1 MGFFLFLTFANCVEV
16 LSLETSVFVIYALTL
31 LAVFLGF
38 GLVGVDL
45 IGFKLVGVDLLRE
58 LVYTLCVV
66 PWFPII
72 LRLTYRK
79 WFTTRIRPLYR
90 ILFIVFL
97 IHVQP
102 ISAMDVGIESDT
114 LTGCTVI
121 ASSFAVHTF
130 PATERFTFPESSP
143 NPREV
148 STPTYT
154 WNHYEN
160 KEDVDGEVEVSNH
173 EVCPPCSESSESDSE
188 CSDSSL
194 YINACSPRHESES
207 DDANDDEMC
216 PPREDVEENV
226 EGQNDEDDNYQMC
239 LSCQDPR
246 SECSDSAGSH
256 DNDEMSLPCQDPQ
269 SECSD
274 SAGSL
279 NMNGSDEWNNEMY
292 PPSEDLEDV
301 EEIAERGDNEDD
313 IIEEPGNESY
323 YEGSGWMPIDE
334 VFSFYSTF
342 NRYNNTIANS
352 LLV

>member
-1 MGFFLFLTFANCVEV
+1 
-16 LSLETSVFVIYALTL
+16 
-31 LAVFLGF
+31 
-38 GLVGVDL
+38 
-45 IGFKLVGVDLLRE
+45 
-58 LVYTLCVV
+58 
-66 PWFPII
+66 
-72 LRLTYRK
+72 
-79 WFTTRIRPLYR
+79 
-90 ILFIVFL
+90 
-97 IHVQP
+97 
-102 ISAMDVGIESDT
+102 MDVNE
-114 LTGCTVI
+114 
-121 ASSFAVHTF
+121 AF
-130 PATERFTFPESSP
+130 EE
-143 NPREV
+143 E
-148 STPTYT
+148 
-154 WNHYEN
+154 E
-160 KEDVDGEVEVSNH
+160 EDVDGEVEVSNH
-173 EVCPPCSESSESDSE
+173 EGCPPCSESSESDSE

-279 NMNGSDEWNNEMY
+279 NMNGSDEWNNEMDY
-292 PPSEDLEDV
+292 V

-313 IIEEPGNESY
+313 IEEPGNES
-323 YEGSGWMPIDE
+323 EVVDE